1 MRVDNINNSLL
12 VNQTQKLSDIIDA
25 PLPNIPAYHIL
36 RMETEI
42 KIKSDKTYGQ
52 VTENV
57 QYVLKNGLFTSII
70 RKISLAGSSDSI
82 IAFKV
87 SSKYN
92 LFYVYIYIFYV
103 NKFLI
108 CNKAI

>member
-1 MRVDNINNSLL
+1 MFVGNQNYKLNSNFLMINKLNDSK
-12 VNQTQKLSDIIDA
+12 VNQTRKINELMIIQEPIA
-25 PLPNIPAYHIL
+25 PSYHIK

-42 KIKSDKTYGQ
+42 KIKRDRTYGQ

-57 QYVLKNGLFTSII
+57 QYILRNGLFSSII

-87 SSKYN
+87 SSK
-92 LFYVYIYIFYV
+92 
-103 NKFLI
+103 
-108 CNKAI
+108 